1 MSDPTLS
8 VIDFRNKTALVWTT
22 LKKLSLGQ
30 YQNHNLM
37 IWETNVGDDFFW
49 WLVTNIRTRFN
60 FYSILY
66 FTCELVW
73 DSIEHISVRFATISK
88 LSKSLFGAAAD
99 VQPFAT
105 ILQWPIDLDEDSLKV
120 HFRFLSWHKWRHWL
134 SWNLWDFE
142 FHVRH
147 VRNKSWLSFS
157 EKIRLILVSDW
168 FPGKSSWLVES

>member
-73 DSIEHISVRFATISK
+73 DSIERIFVRFATISK

-120 HFRFLSWHKWRHWL
+120 HFRFLSWHKWRHWRL
-134 SWNLWDFE
+134 WNLWDFE

-157 EKIRLILVSDW
+157 EKNQVNTR
-168 FPGKSSWLVES
+168 FWLVPR